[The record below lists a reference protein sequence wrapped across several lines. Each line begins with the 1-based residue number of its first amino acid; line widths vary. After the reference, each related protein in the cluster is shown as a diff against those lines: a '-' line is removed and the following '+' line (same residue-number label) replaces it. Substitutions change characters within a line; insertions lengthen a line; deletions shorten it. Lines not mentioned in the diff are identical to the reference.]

1 MKFRTFITGL
11 GAIASALLL
20 VGGLVF
26 WQLTAH
32 SPTTLLTRGGQAT
45 PLAAQFIPRQAPLMV
60 SLLARP
66 DRLWALRQ
74 VLTSPDQRFQARRD
88 WQTLTQGLKQLSGL
102 DYDQD
107 LRPWLGS
114 EVTFAV
120 TAADL
125 DKSPDN
131 GQQPGYLLVLTSRK
145 GLEAREALHL
155 FWQQRGVAGEEL
167 IFEPLSGL
175 TLIYNRPMGA
185 QGQQQGT
192 FQPLAS
198 TVVGDRYILL
208 ANSPQVLRQ
217 AIATYRAPD
226 VSLAQEAAYRNLLAT
241 LPPERIGWMY
251 GNLPH
256 TLDWLGLRSSP
267 IGTEV
272 AAPGTDLQRFFL
284 SWRVTRQGLIADTA
298 LTPVPGSQFTPPP
311 ESGPQNPLSAL
322 RWLPPQTTLALGG
335 RDLPALWQTALDSV
349 GGYGLTPALKPLV
362 DTLALGQE
370 DSRPSALPALWSQA
384 AQPYALGWLAPQND
398 WILVTEQPD
407 SGANGTDTTAQLDTL
422 AQAQGWGVARLM
434 LTEQP
439 VTAWT
444 RLSVAAA
451 AGPEALQ
458 LNTQV
463 VAVHTR
469 IAGCEIFATSLV
481 ALQQAL
487 QTPPSQSLEPLL
499 AKDAIALPPGTPVA
513 DIAYAQWPQLRPYL
527 LARWPGLALVAQ
539 VAQPLTRDLGV
550 LTLIRRQATPQRQ
563 QAQLEIA
570 WARP

>member
-11 GAIASALLL
+11 VAIAGTLLL
-20 VGGLVF
+20 AGGLVF
-26 WQLTAH
+26 WQLTAN

-66 DRLWALRQ
+66 DRLWSLRQ
-74 VLTSPDQRFQARRD
+74 VLTDPDQRFQTRRD

-125 DKSPDN
+125 DKSPSN

-155 FWQQRGVAGEEL
+155 FWQQRGLAGEEL

-175 TLIYNRPMGA
+175 TLIYNRPMA
-185 QGQQQGT
+185 AVGQPPDT
-192 FQPLAS
+192 FQSLAS
-198 TVVGDRYILL
+198 TVVGDRYILI

-226 VSLAQEAAYRNLLAT
+226 VSLAREAAYRDLLAT

-267 IGTEV
+267 NALDV
-272 AAPGTDLQRFFL
+272 SASGTDLQKFFL
-284 SWRVTRQGLIADTA
+284 SWRITRQGLIADTA
-298 LTPVPGSQFTPPP
+298 LTPVPGSQFTQPP
-311 ESGPQNPLSAL
+311 ESGPKNPLSAL
-322 RWLPPQTTLALGG
+322 RWLPPETTLALGG
-335 RDLPALWQTALDSV
+335 SDLPTLWQTALDSV
-349 GGYGLTPALKPLV
+349 GGYGLTTTLKPLA
-362 DTLALGQE
+362 DTLTLGQA
-370 DSRPSALPALWSQA
+370 DTGPAALPALWTQTA
-384 AQPYALGWLAPQND
+384 RPYALGWLAPQND
-398 WILVTEQPD
+398 WIFVTEQPT
-407 SGANGTDTTAQLDTL
+407 SEANATAQLDAL
-422 AQAQGWGVARLM
+422 AQAQGWGVARLT
-434 LTEQP
+434 LDQQP
-439 VTAWT
+439 ITAWT
-444 RLSVAAA
+444 RLSVAATP
-451 AGPEALQ
+451 GSEALQ

-463 VAVHTR
+463 MAVHTHR
-469 IAGCEIFATSLV
+469 AGFEIFATSLS

-487 QTPPSQSLEPLL
+487 ETPQVQSLEPLL
-499 AKDAIALPPGTPVA
+499 AEDTTALPPGTPVA
-513 DIAYAQWPQLRPYL
+513 DVAYIQWPQLRPYL
-527 LARWPGLALVAQ
+527 LTRWPGLALVAQ
-539 VAQPLTRDLGV
+539 VAQPLTRDFGV
-550 LTLIRRQATPQRQ
+550 FKIIRRQGMPQRQ